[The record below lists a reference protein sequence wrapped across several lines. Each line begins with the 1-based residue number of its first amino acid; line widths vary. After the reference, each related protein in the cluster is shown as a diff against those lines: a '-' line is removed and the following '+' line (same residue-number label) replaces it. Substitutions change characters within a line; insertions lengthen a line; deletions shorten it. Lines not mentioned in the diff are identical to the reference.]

1 VFTVSAAALRQSITP
16 PSLLGR
22 VSSVA
27 RVLALGTAPVA
38 LVAGGALASAVGL
51 RAALWIGATGAL
63 LTPLPVLLSRVPA
76 LRDMPDA
83 DDLGAHPP
91 VATIPSTSAP

>member
-38 LVAGGALASAVGL
+38 LVAGGALASAVQEREL
-51 RAALWIGATGAL
+51 ASAMAESAALEF
-63 LTPLPVLLSRVPA
+63 R
-76 LRDMPDA
+76 
-83 DDLGAHPP
+83 
-91 VATIPSTSAP
+91 STACV